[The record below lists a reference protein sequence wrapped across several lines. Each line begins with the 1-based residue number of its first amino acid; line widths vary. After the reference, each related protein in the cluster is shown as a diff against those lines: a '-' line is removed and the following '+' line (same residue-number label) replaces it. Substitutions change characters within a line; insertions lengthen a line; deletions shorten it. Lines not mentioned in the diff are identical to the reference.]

1 MNLWHPYFDG
11 NTSEQKIYIIKRY
24 LNTDK
29 PFHRQP
35 PHIQQLID
43 NYLSWS
49 YENNRIYKR
58 NTKLTVLAGFD
69 DRAIGFTNK
78 KEYREWIK
86 KSILM
91 E

>member
-43 NYLSWS
+43 N
-49 YENNRIYKR
+49 
-58 NTKLTVLAGFD
+58 
-69 DRAIGFTNK
+69 
-78 KEYREWIK
+78 
-86 KSILM
+86 
-91 E
+91 